1 VAIALEGN
9 DGRKFCFDVPVS
21 PELSVNPDDER
32 NLLKKAY
39 AVCLSYWC
47 LMGWNIKLF
56 DMIYIKERTT
66 RLGLNLDWDQFIRF
80 DLMDKYEEFLKR
92 DRKPGEITNKKLDS
106 AALRMLGEGKEDF
119 NIHKMMEVLR
129 DNPEIVR
136 KYVKKDAELVN
147 RLYGVKGIGSLCEV
161 DVSLSQHLYTF
172 PTKMYPT
179 YLFELYL
186 DIKARGRKIKLPN
199 KWEHYHEKANK
210 KGIGGLVLE
219 PVRGLHK
226 NVMAM
231 DFKSLYPN
239 IMRTHNIGIN
249 NGIFSRKKAD
259 NIINTAGMS
268 FRKDV
273 KGLTAEVMDELIMTR
288 YIYRDKLDD
297 PNLTDAEEKWYGVVS
312 DSYKTLLVSANG
324 IFDNKYFKFRNQPM
338 YNATTKTGQWYL
350 NAARK
355 ILEKM
360 GYKVLYGDTD
370 SIFFEAPYGGDHKR
384 NVASIPFLEDELNRR
399 IKNAAVKKFNLDPN
413 KYYIDFRAEK
423 IYSKIFFS
431 EKKNYV
437 GRYIWK
443 EYKWI
448 DPMSEKAVD
457 AKGIVMM
464 KYNTIPIVKE
474 TMMEIFKILLSKI
487 DDEKELKRQFIR
499 YLQKLR
505 ADLYAHHRDE
515 LLMISQRVD
524 KMTGYK
530 SEPPHI
536 KAAKK
541 LDKLGLFEPGMNVE
555 YIRDESGEIFLYGVE
570 DFTVSRRT
578 YDRSWRMQ
586 VGKWVDKIL
595 GREISSHSSLDFG
608 YSKPAQSLI

>member
-1 VAIALEGN
+1 
-9 DGRKFCFDVPVS
+9 
-21 PELSVNPDDER
+21 
-32 NLLKKAY
+32 
-39 AVCLSYWC
+39 
-47 LMGWNIKLF
+47 
-56 DMIYIKERTT
+56 
-66 RLGLNLDWDQFIRF
+66 
-80 DLMDKYEEFLKR
+80 
-92 DRKPGEITNKKLDS
+92 
-106 AALRMLGEGKEDF
+106 
-119 NIHKMMEVLR
+119 
-129 DNPEIVR
+129 
-136 KYVKKDAELVN
+136 
-147 RLYGVKGIGSLCEV
+147 
-161 DVSLSQHLYTF
+161 
-172 PTKMYPT
+172 
-179 YLFELYL
+179 
-186 DIKARGRKIKLPN
+186 
-199 KWEHYHEKANK
+199 
-210 KGIGGLVLE
+210 
-219 PVRGLHK
+219 
-226 NVMAM
+226 
-231 DFKSLYPN
+231 
-239 IMRTHNIGIN
+239 
-249 NGIFSRKKAD
+249 
-259 NIINTAGMS
+259 
-268 FRKDV
+268 
-273 KGLTAEVMDELIMTR
+273 
-288 YIYRDKLDD
+288 
-297 PNLTDAEEKWYGVVS
+297 
-312 DSYKTLLVSANG
+312 
-324 IFDNKYFKFRNQPM
+324 M
-338 YNATTKTGQWYL
+338 YNATTSTGQWYL
-350 NAARK
+350 RAASK

-370 SIFFEAPYGGDHKR
+370 SVFFEAPYGGDHKR

-399 IKNAAVKKFNLDPN
+399 IKNAAVRKFNLDPN

-505 ADLYAHHRDE
+505 ADLYAHQRDE

-524 KMTGYK
+524 RLTGYK

-578 YDRSWRMQ
+578 YDRCWRMQ

-595 GREISSHSSLDFG
+595 SREISSHSSLDFG